1 MGRFPRDGSSP
12 FRRIAILRRSIL
24 GRERAARPGRDG
36 AGRVDT
42 RHWAAPDKVERVLHN
57 LLTNALR
64 HTPND
69 GSIAVVLTP
78 GAGELTIAVEDTG
91 EGLSDAT
98 AERMFEQFWRGER
111 SRTSI
116 GSGLGLAIASRL
128 VELQGGRIWAESRTA
143 GGARIAFT
151 LPTAP

>member
-1 MGRFPRDGSSP
+1 MVRVHSGASRFCGDLSSVGSVRRDRGVTVPAVLTPAIGPR
-12 FRRIAILRRSIL
+12 
-24 GRERAARPGRDG
+24 
-36 AGRVDT
+36 
-42 RHWAAPDKVERVLHN
+42 PDKVERVLHN